1 MSYNPT
7 YGGQFQGLH
16 GASQKT
22 TGCGGTSKGAG
33 KASGGS
39 VGGGAGGPA
48 GSPSGSGASTEPG
61 DKVIV
66 TIGGLKQVK
75 LDAIKEGDERYF
87 IAVGLFEGDNLNE
100 VVNHKRNR
108 TKPVKGQLIGDN
120 YICPFSGEK
129 IILPIS
135 DPSKRFLLYISVVT
149 ITKGTDDQGKT
160 FKDISLMGIGFSQ
173 AFDVNVV
180 KKYQHTTV
188 ELRLVEGGDP
198 SINPGKIE
206 VAIDVCKKGKGE
218 AVPEDQEE
226 NIMAQFQV

>member
-7 YGGQFQGLH
+7 YGGQFQGLYA
-16 GASQKT
+16 ASQKT
-22 TGCGGTSKGAG
+22 TGSGGMSKGSG
-33 KASGGS
+33 KGTGG
-39 VGGGAGGPA
+39 VAGGAGGAA
-48 GSPSGSGASTEPG
+48 GSLAGSGASTEPG

-108 TKPVKGQLIGDN
+108 TKPVKGQLIGES
-120 YICPFSGEK
+120 YICAFSGEK

-149 ITKGTDDQGKT
+149 ITKGTDVEGKT

-173 AFDVNVV
+173 AFEVNVC
-180 KKYQHTTV
+180 KKYQHTTA

-198 SINPGKIE
+198 NINPGKIE
-206 VAIDVCKKGKGE
+206 VAIDVCKKDKGE

-226 NIMAQFQV
+226 SIMAQFQV